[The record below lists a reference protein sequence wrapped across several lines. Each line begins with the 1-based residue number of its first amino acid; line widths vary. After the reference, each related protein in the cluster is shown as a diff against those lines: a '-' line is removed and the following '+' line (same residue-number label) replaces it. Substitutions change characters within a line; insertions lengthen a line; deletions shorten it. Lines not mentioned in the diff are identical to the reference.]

1 MGLPVFIF
9 LAVAFSIV
17 GGYYALTAVFF
28 RDATRIRRRVQE
40 EFRKDAP
47 GHVQPSPLFKDLDKP
62 KTDSSHPPFEPAA
75 IKPTQASTA
84 GTATLLAKGRTLQS
98 RLRKLLR
105 QADVPISVQQLLM
118 ISAALG
124 LVCGLAATLFRGP
137 LLGLG
142 AAALG
147 ISAPLFYVRQRCQR
161 RREKLLAQLPGAFDL
176 MARVIRAGQSVPQA
190 LQAVADSLEGQLAA
204 EFSRCQKQQSLGLRP
219 EATFQEL
226 AERTGILEMR
236 IFVMAMILQRQTGGN
251 LSEILTRLATLVRE
265 RLRLHRQVRAL
276 TAEGRLQGLTL
287 VILPFVLFAALMVVN
302 RNYAE
307 VILQLPHLLLATGA
321 LMVAGVLWI
330 RRITRF
336 DV

>member
-1 MGLPVFIF
+1 MGLPVLIF
-9 LAVAFSIV
+9 LAVAFSIM

-28 RDATRIRRRVQE
+28 RDANRIRRRVQE

-47 GHVQPSPLFKDLDKP
+47 GQVQPSLLFKDLNKP
-62 KTDSSHPPFEPAA
+62 VTDSSHPPFDPAPL
-75 IKPTQASTA
+75 KPAQAPAGSTVPA
-84 GTATLLAKGRTLQS
+84 PTRRSTLQR

-105 QADVPISVQQLLM
+105 EADVPISVQQLLM

-124 LVCGLAATLFRGP
+124 LVFGLAATLFRGP

-147 ISAPLFYVRQRCQR
+147 ISAPLVYISQRCQR
-161 RREKLLAQLPGAFDL
+161 RRENLLAKLPGAFDL

-236 IFVMAMILQRQTGGN
+236 IFVMAMVLQRQTGGN

-307 VILQLPHLLLATGA
+307 VILQLPQLLLATVA
-321 LMVAGVLWI
+321 LMAAGVFWI

-336 DV
+336 EV